1 MPSMSDIRFHI
12 KSVTQTR
19 QITNAMHLVSAA
31 RMRKALRGIEQNRAY
46 FYRAVAAMQDIRS
59 RPGGCCHPYIMR
71 RDLTGKAAYI
81 VIAGEKGLSGSYI
94 NDVLSVA
101 DKGLDTH
108 DVSHIYTVGAM
119 AAAHFRRQNIEVNES
134 FAHIGEDPTI
144 NTVRRIVSI
153 IMDLYDAEAID
164 ELHVVYTHFINTL
177 VHEPRDIKLLPIE
190 LSDFEV
196 AKPSKGEILYD
207 PSPEEVFHALVPQY
221 IIGYLYGALVHSY
234 ASENCARM
242 TAMENATRSADEMI
256 ETLTQ
261 QYHTVRQ
268 LNITNE
274 LSEIVSAANA
284 LDPEKG
290 GAND

>member
-31 RMRKALRGIEQNRAY
+31 RMRKAMRNIEQNRAY
-46 FYRAVAAMQDIRS
+46 FYRAIAAMRDIRY
-59 RPGGCCHPYIMR
+59 RPGGCSHPYIMHR
-71 RDLTGKAAYI
+71 ELTGKAAYI
-81 VIAGEKGLSGSYI
+81 IIAGEKGLSGSYI

-101 DKGLDTH
+101 DKGLETH

-119 AAAHFRRQNIEVNES
+119 AAAHYRRRGIEVNEN

-153 IMDLYDAEAID
+153 IMDLYDAGEID
-164 ELHVVYTHFINTL
+164 ELHLVYTRFINTL
-177 VHEPRDIKLLPIE
+177 VHEPVDIKLLPIE
-190 LSDFEV
+190 LGDFEDIV
-196 AKPSKGEILYD
+196 KPPDEEILYD

-284 LDPEKG
+284 LGQE
-290 GAND
+290 

>member
-31 RMRKALRGIEQNRAY
+31 RMRKALRNIEQNRAY
-46 FYRAVAAMQDIRS
+46 FYRAIAAMRDIRY
-59 RPGGCCHPYIMR
+59 RPSGCSHPYIMHR
-71 RDLTGKAAYI
+71 ELTGKSAYI
-81 VIAGEKGLSGSYI
+81 IIAGEKGLSGSYI

-101 DKGLDTH
+101 DKGLETH

-119 AAAHFRRQNIEVNES
+119 AAAHYRRRGIEVNEN
-134 FAHIGEDPTI
+134 FAHIGKDPTI

-153 IMDLYDAEAID
+153 IMDLYDAGEID
-164 ELHVVYTHFINTL
+164 ELHLVYTRFINTL
-177 VHEPRDIKLLPIE
+177 VHEPVDIKLLPIE
-190 LSDFEV
+190 LSDFEDV
-196 AKPSKGEILYD
+196 VKPPDEEILYD

-221 IIGYLYGALVHSY
+221 IIGYVYGALVHSY

-256 ETLTQ
+256 ESLTQ

-284 LDPEKG
+284 LEQG
-290 GAND
+290 

>member
-1 MPSMSDIRFHI
+1 M
-12 KSVTQTR
+12 
-19 QITNAMHLVSAA
+19 
-31 RMRKALRGIEQNRAY
+31 
-46 FYRAVAAMQDIRS
+46 
-59 RPGGCCHPYIMR
+59 RPGGCCHPYIIH

-119 AAAHFRRQNIEVNES
+119 AAAHYRRRGIEVNEN

-153 IMDLYDAEAID
+153 IMDLYDAEEID
-164 ELHVVYTHFINTL
+164 ELHLVYTHFINTL
-177 VHEPRDIKLLPIE
+177 VHEPRDVKLLPIE
-190 LSDFEV
+190 LSDFDV
-196 AKPSKGEILYD
+196 AKPSDEEILYD

-256 ETLTQ
+256 ESLTQ

-284 LDPEKG
+284 LG
-290 GAND
+290 QSN